1 MEFVMPAQP
10 LSPQAAMESPRRSTA
25 FTRFLARFRT
35 APLRRRQALDLSRLD
50 DRLLRDIG
58 VSRADAEEEQR
69 RLLRF

>member
-1 MEFVMPAQP
+1 MIG
-10 LSPQAAMESPRRSTA
+10 AATDLAAAGHTPEA
-25 FTRFLARFRT
+25 FARFRT